1 MHAPSR
7 PPRIKGLHLRPQ
19 PQDVV
24 VAVGALVIEVTG
36 YALSI
41 EPGGTSWSLGVL
53 ALHLLPAAPLLW
65 HRRFPVTV
73 LIAVLAAQAV
83 LTPLTSVP
91 YGLPISLVIAL
102 YSVAR
107 LRSTRVTGAAA
118 VVALVGL
125 QVPGLSEHEELAR
138 AIFADV
144 VGVCIALAVG
154 CAARRWQRQDAEH
167 RRLLADHAV
176 AAERRRIAREL
187 HDVVA
192 HHITA
197 MQLMAGGARRVLH
210 HDADMAQDALKS
222 LEDSGRLALAEMR
235 QLLDVLRADD
245 DTEGGPTAPQ
255 PGVADLPQVVAD
267 SCRAGVAT
275 ELLVE
280 GEPELNGRELAPTL
294 GLTVFRIVQE
304 ALTNV
309 RKHAGGAQA
318 TVRLDYAPGLLTVEI
333 RNDASGTGGTARK
346 GGPGHGLVGMR
357 ERVTLHGGTLEAG
370 AGPAGGFRIL
380 ATLPLPADAPP
391 PLPHTPAPQEKAAT
405 R

>member
-1 MHAPSR
+1 MA
-7 PPRIKGLHLRPQ
+7 L
-19 PQDVV
+19 
-24 VAVGALVIEVTG
+24 GALLIETTG
-36 YALSI
+36 YALSVG
-41 EPGGTSWSLGVL
+41 PGGASWSVGVL
-53 ALHLLPAAPLLW
+53 ALHLLPSAPLLW
-65 HRRFPVTV
+65 HRRFPVSV

-91 YGLPISLVIAL
+91 YGLPISLVVAL

-107 LRSTRVTGAAA
+107 LRGVRTTGGAAA
-118 VVALVGL
+118 VALVGL
-125 QVPGLSEHEELAR
+125 QVPGLGEHEELAR
-138 AIFADV
+138 AVFADV
-144 VGVCIALAVG
+144 VGVSIALAVG
-154 CAARRWQRQDAEH
+154 CAARRWQRQDAAH

-210 HDADMAQDALKS
+210 HDTHLAQDALKS
-222 LEDSGRLALAEMR
+222 LEDSGRLALGEMR

-245 DTEGGPTAPQ
+245 DTEGGPAAPQ
-255 PGVADLPQVVAD
+255 PGVDDLPRVVAD
-267 SCRAGVAT
+267 SCRAGVET

-280 GEPELNGRELAPTL
+280 GAGRELAPTL

-309 RKHAGGAQA
+309 RKHAGAAHA
-318 TVRLDYAPGLLTVEI
+318 TVRLDYGPDLLTVEV
-333 RNDASGTGGTARK
+333 RDDGPGTGPAPRRGS
-346 GGPGHGLVGMR
+346 PGHGLVGMR
-357 ERVTLHGGTLEAG
+357 ERVALHGGTLRAE
-370 AGPAGGFRIL
+370 PRPDGGFQVL
-380 ATLPLPADAPP
+380 ASLPLPTDAPRTFD
-391 PLPHTPAPQEKAAT
+391 HTPEPHERAAT

>member
-1 MHAPSR
+1 MA
-7 PPRIKGLHLRPQ
+7 L
-19 PQDVV
+19 
-24 VAVGALVIEVTG
+24 GALVVEVTS

-41 EPGGTSWSLGVL
+41 EPGGRSLSPGVL
-53 ALHLLPAAPLLW
+53 ALHLLPTAPLLW
-65 HRRFPVTV
+65 HRRFPVGV
-73 LIAVLAAQAV
+73 LLAVLAAQAV
-83 LTPLTSVP
+83 LTPFTQVP
-91 YGLPISLVIAL
+91 YSLPISLVVAL

-107 LRSTRVTGAAA
+107 LRNARVTAVAA

-125 QVPGLSEHEELAR
+125 QIPGLSEHEELAR

-154 CAARRWQRQDAEH
+154 RAARRWQRQDAAH
-167 RRLLADHAV
+167 RKLLADHAV

-210 HDADMAQDALKS
+210 HDADLARDALKS
-222 LEDSGRLALAEMR
+222 LEDSGRLALGEMR

-245 DTEGGPTAPQ
+245 DTEGGPAAPQ
-255 PGVADLPQVVAD
+255 PGVDDLPRVVAD
-267 SCRAGVAT
+267 SCRAGVDT

-280 GEPELNGRELAPTL
+280 GVPRELAPTL

-309 RKHAGGAQA
+309 RKHAGGAHA
-318 TVRLDYAPGLLTVEI
+318 TVRLDYGPGPLTVEV
-333 RNDASGTGGTARK
+333 RDDGSGSGGTARK

-357 ERVTLHGGTLEAG
+357 ERVALHGGTLQAE
-370 AGPAGGFRIL
+370 PVPDGGFRVL
-380 ATLPLPADAPP
+380 ATLPLPADAPRSVDP
-391 PLPHTPAPQEKAAT
+391 TPHGKATPQ
-405 R
+405 